1 LEAPDPGAGTVVT
14 TLPSLATDEVVF
26 THLLCLSPTE
36 RRVAWACPQVW
47 PTMDFGIV
55 TSFPVRRW

>member
-1 LEAPDPGAGTVVT
+1 MT

-26 THLLCLSPTE
+26 THLLCVSPTE
-36 RRVAWACPQVW
+36 RSVAGACAQRLAV
-47 PTMDFGIV
+47 TIDLGTV